1 MRPLRQAPRA
11 SGTRGGW
18 DTELGKQEGAGAH
31 GVVGGEQGRG
41 WRFILKPTGRGEI
54 PSAVL
59 LNRAVRSAG
68 LDARRVE
75 DGVRSREREEFR
87 LTFRVRAKGK
97 VGRGAVFKN
106 SRVLE
111 IPSTQLLL

>member
-1 MRPLRQAPRA
+1 M
-11 SGTRGGW
+11 
-18 DTELGKQEGAGAH
+18 
-31 GVVGGEQGRG
+31 
-41 WRFILKPTGRGEI
+41 
-54 PSAVL
+54 
-59 LNRAVRSAG
+59 
-68 LDARRVE
+68 DAQRVE